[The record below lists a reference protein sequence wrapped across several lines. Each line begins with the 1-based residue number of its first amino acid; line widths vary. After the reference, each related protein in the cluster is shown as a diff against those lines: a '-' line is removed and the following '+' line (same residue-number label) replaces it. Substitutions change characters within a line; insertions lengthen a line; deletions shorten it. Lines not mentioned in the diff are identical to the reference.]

1 MRNKKPPFEIT
12 EAALSDVMAIGELV
26 GKISSTPQLSSG
38 PILRRE
44 NRILSAKNAYIQNSD
59 VQQLLDVSPATAS
72 RILAALT
79 KEGKLMQ
86 IRNGRY
92 WTYKLPD
99 YHKSRN

>member
-1 MRNKKPPFEIT
+1 MQNKKET
-12 EAALSDVMAIGELV
+12 RWA
-26 GKISSTPQLSSG
+26 KIESF
-38 PILRRE
+38 LR
-44 NRILSAKNAYIQNSD
+44 KNAYIQNAD

-99 YHKSRN
+99 YRRNIQTAYLRYAIPHCCCCVKKLN

>member
-1 MRNKKPPFEIT
+1 MQNKKET
-12 EAALSDVMAIGELV
+12 RWA
-26 GKISSTPQLSSG
+26 KIESF
-38 PILRRE
+38 LR
-44 NRILSAKNAYIQNSD
+44 KNSYIQNAD

-72 RILAALT
+72 RLLAALT

-92 WTYKLPD
+92 WTCKLPD

>member
-1 MRNKKPPFEIT
+1 MQNKKPPFEIT

-44 NRILSAKNAYIQNSD
+44 NRILSAEKCLYSKFRCPTAIGCF
-59 VQQLLDVSPATAS
+59 PATAS
-72 RILAALT
+72 RLLAALT

-99 YHKSRN
+99 YRKSRN

>member
-1 MRNKKPPFEIT
+1 MQNKKEIRW
-12 EAALSDVMAIGELV
+12 A
-26 GKISSTPQLSSG
+26 KIESF
-38 PILRRE
+38 LR
-44 NRILSAKNAYIQNSD
+44 KNSYIQNAD

-72 RILAALT
+72 RLLAALT